1 VPTYDYRCKKC
12 AHEFAVV
19 QSIKDQPLRRC
30 PKCRGKVER
39 LITGGANFILKGNG
53 FYSTDYRSS
62 DYKQAAERDKK
73 SADAA
78 KQPATGSKDKPVA
91 KRKKQPAAE
100 AAG

>member
-12 AHEFAVV
+12 AHEFAIV
-19 QSIKDQPLRRC
+19 QSIKAEPLRQC

-39 LITGGANFILKGNG
+39 LITGGANFILRGNG

-62 DYKQAAERDKK
+62 DYKKAVEKDKK

-78 KQPATGSKDKPVA
+78 NKPAPTAKKPAPESKKRPAT
-91 KRKKQPAAE
+91 E

>member
-12 AHEFAVV
+12 AHEFAIV
-19 QSIKDQPLRRC
+19 QSIKDAPRRQC

-62 DYKQAAERDKK
+62 DYKKAAEKDKK
-73 SADAA
+73 SADSASKPAA
-78 KQPATGSKDKPVA
+78 TAKKPATEA
-91 KRKKQPAAE
+91 KKRPAAE
-100 AAG
+100 VAG